1 MNLYECLKMFPHDRY
16 FDDLKVN
23 PMQLAEH
30 YYFRKNTRPG
40 SIDYRDSALALMLA
54 EGTDF
59 SSTDNT
65 THLIHRF
72 IDVKCIQCK
81 GKMHYKTAHS
91 SEHTNVIFKC
101 DSCGTELTLCLA
113 NFSVKFKK

>member
-1 MNLYECLKMFPHDRY
+1 MNLSECLKIFPHDRY
-16 FDDLKVN
+16 FDDLEVN

-30 YYFRKNTRPG
+30 YYFRKNIRPG

-81 GKMHYKTAHS
+81 GKMHYKTAHG

-113 NFSVKFKK
+113 NFSVKFKE

>member
-1 MNLYECLKMFPHDRY
+1 MNLSECLKMFPHDQY
-16 FDDLKVN
+16 FDDLEVN

-30 YYFRKNTRPG
+30 YYFRKNTRPR
-40 SIDYRDSALALMLA
+40 SIDYRNSALALMLA

-81 GKMHYKTAHS
+81 GKMHYKTAHG